1 MWDLWLRDDQS
12 LDHNFLDIRPYLIC
26 LLGMITL
33 RYRAF
38 KPVCES
44 PLVHLPVEVLVL
56 LIQGIVCQVLEMV
69 VEVIATPRVFLRCQ
83 ADESIFEN
91 HYLHGF
97 YDRGDKDINS
107 EIKLIAINQTR
118 VGNVFLHNVSALIVG
133 LFRLFRSCL
142 VAILRSVR
150 VNWFNIF
157 VPLFLHFLE
166 LSIELFS

>member
-1 MWDLWLRDDQS
+1 MWHLWLRDDQS
-12 LDHNFLDIRPYLIC
+12 LNHDFLDIRPDFIC

-33 RYRAF
+33 CYRAF
-38 KPVCES
+38 KPICES
-44 PLVHLPVEVLVL
+44 PLVHLPIEVLVL
-56 LIQGIVCQVLEMV
+56 LIQGIVRQVLEMV
-69 VEVIATPRVFLRCQ
+69 VQVIATPRVFLRCK

-97 YDRGDKDINS
+97 YDRSDKDINS
-107 EIKLIAINQTR
+107 EIKFVAINQTR
-118 VGNVFLHNVSALIVG
+118 VGDVFLHNISAIIIG

-150 VNWFNIF
+150 VNWFDVFI
-157 VPLFLHFLE
+157 PLFLHFLE